1 MLCDEEDLGSYNSW
15 GGLGGWKRKRGERS
29 EKEKRKAGRWMG
41 GRIGGCEY
49 TVLRGVK

>member
-1 MLCDEEDLGSYNSW
+1 MKRIWVATIAG